1 MKDGSHF
8 SIWLFIGVLLVI
20 YGVLILGAGI
30 YQWIV
35 PPQNPVVLAQLH
47 VGIWWGLL
55 TLLVGA
61 GYVYKFR
68 Q

>member
-1 MKDGSHF
+1 MKGSHF